1 MEHFPE
7 DFKAP
12 QMVDCVSDFQAA
24 MRENGEESMADY
36 VSLDYL

>member
-1 MEHFPE
+1 
-7 DFKAP
+7 
-12 QMVDCVSDFQAA
+12 MVDCVSDLQTV